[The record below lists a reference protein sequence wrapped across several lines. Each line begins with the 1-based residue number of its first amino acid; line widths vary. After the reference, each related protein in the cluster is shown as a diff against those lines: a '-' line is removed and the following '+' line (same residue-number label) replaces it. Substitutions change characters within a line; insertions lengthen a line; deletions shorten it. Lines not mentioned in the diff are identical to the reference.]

1 MSNEKAV
8 SQNQPLS
15 FNPNA
20 AGIDIG
26 ATSLYAAVPSD
37 RSDKPVRR
45 FDTFTED
52 VLALADWLKNC
63 GVTTAAMEST
73 GVYWIPVF
81 QILEDSGIEVC
92 LVNARHVKNVPG
104 RKTDVADC
112 QWLQYL
118 HAVGLLRGSFRPPQ
132 QVCAVRSL
140 VRHRDTLVKMAS
152 AHVQHMQKSLT
163 QMNLQLHHVIADI
176 TGATGLAIID
186 AVLAGERDPAKL
198 AKFRDPRVKATE
210 EIIAKALV
218 GDYRTEH
225 LFTLR
230 QSVQSYRHYQSLI
243 ADCDQQI
250 KVLLAEFDSRIDP
263 DEQPLPPSS
272 KRPLKG
278 GSGAQMRVE
287 FYRLTGVDLTAVP
300 GIRTD
305 TVHTLLAEIG
315 RDVSKF
321 PSSKQFTSWLG
332 LCPDNRVS
340 GERVLSARTRKVK
353 NRAAVALRLAA
364 ISLRRS
370 ETALGHFFRRM
381 RAKLGAP
388 KAITATAHKLAR
400 VIYYL
405 LKTRTP
411 YDHTRFAQ
419 NEEQHRRRKEI
430 SLIRQAK
437 ALGFTLVPAG
447 VT

>member
-1 MSNEKAV
+1 MSDNNSV
-8 SQNQPLS
+8 PQGQPLS

-26 ATSLYAAVPSD
+26 STELYVAVPPG
-37 RSDKPVRR
+37 RSEKPVRC
-45 FDTFTED
+45 FGTFTED
-52 VLALADWLKNC
+52 VVALSDWLMSC
-63 GVTTAAMEST
+63 GVTTVAMEST

-81 QILEDSGIEVC
+81 QILEDRGFDVC

-118 HAVGLLRGSFRPPQ
+118 HSVGLLRASFRPPQ

-140 VRHRDTLVKMAS
+140 VRHRDAQVKMAS
-152 AHVQHMQKSLT
+152 SHVQHMQKALT

-176 TGATGLAIID
+176 AGATGLAIID
-186 AVLAGERDPAKL
+186 AILAGERDTVKL
-198 AKFRDPRVKATE
+198 ARFRDPRVKTTE
-210 EIIAKALV
+210 AVIAKALV

-230 QSVQSYRHYQSLI
+230 QSLTSYRHYQGLI
-243 ADCDQQI
+243 AECEQQI
-250 KVLLAEFDSRIDP
+250 KNLLTEFDSRIDP
-263 DEQPLPPSS
+263 DEHPLPPNS
-272 KRPLKG
+272 KRPLKKDS
-278 GSGAQMRVE
+278 SGAELRGE
-287 FYRLTGVDLTAVP
+287 FYRMTGVDLTAIP
-300 GIRTD
+300 GIQ
-305 TVHTLLAEIG
+305 VNAIHTLLAEVG

-321 PSSKQFTSWLG
+321 PSAKHFASWMG
-332 LCPDNRVS
+332 LCPDNRIS
-340 GERVLSARTRKVK
+340 GGRILSVRTRRVK
-353 NRAAVALRLAA
+353 NRAAVVLRLAA
-364 ISLRRS
+364 LSLRRS
-370 ETALGHFFRRM
+370 QTALGDFFRRM

-400 VIYYL
+400 IIYFL

-411 YDHTRFAQ
+411 YDHTYFARH
-419 NEEQHRRRKEI
+419 EERHRRRKEI

-437 ALGFTLVPAG
+437 ALGYSLVPA
-447 VT
+447 

>member
-1 MSNEKAV
+1 MHDEGSVPKG
-8 SQNQPLS
+8 QPLT

-20 AGIDIG
+20 AGIDVG
-26 ATSLYAAVPSD
+26 ATSMYVAVPPE
-37 RSDKPVRR
+37 RGNVRR
-45 FDTFTED
+45 FETFTED
-52 VLALADWLKNC
+52 LYALADWLKSC
-63 GVTTAAMEST
+63 GVTSVAMEST
-73 GVYWIPVF
+73 GVYWIPLF
-81 QILEDSGIEVC
+81 QILEDRDFEVC

-104 RKTDVADC
+104 RKSDVSDC

-132 QVCAVRSL
+132 QVCAVRSI
-140 VRHRDTLVKMAS
+140 VRHRDALVKMAS
-152 AHVQHMQKSLT
+152 AHVLHMQKAMT
-163 QMNLQLHHVIADI
+163 QMNLQLQHVIADI

-186 AVLAGERDPAKL
+186 ALLAGERDPAKL
-198 AKFRDPRVKATE
+198 ATFRDPRVRSPEAV
-210 EIIAKALV
+210 IAKALV
-218 GDYRTEH
+218 GDYRPEH

-230 QSVQSYRHYQSLI
+230 QSLQSYRHYETLI
-243 ADCDQQI
+243 ADCAQQI
-250 KVLLAEFDSRIDP
+250 KTLLAEFDSRIDP

-272 KRPLKG
+272 KRPLKRD
-278 GSGAQMRVE
+278 SAGAQMRTE

-300 GIRTD
+300 GIQSN

-315 RDVSKF
+315 RDVSRF
-321 PSSKQFTSWLG
+321 SSAKRFASWLG
-332 LCPDNRVS
+332 LCPDNRIT
-340 GERVLSARTRKVK
+340 GERIISSRTRLVK

-370 ETALGHFFRRM
+370 DTALGQFFRRM

-400 VIYYL
+400 LVYYL

-411 YDHTRFAQ
+411 YDQTRFALH
-419 NEEQHRRRKEI
+419 EQQHNRRREI
-430 SLIRQAK
+430 GLIRQAK
-437 ALGFTLVPAG
+437 ALGYALVPLA